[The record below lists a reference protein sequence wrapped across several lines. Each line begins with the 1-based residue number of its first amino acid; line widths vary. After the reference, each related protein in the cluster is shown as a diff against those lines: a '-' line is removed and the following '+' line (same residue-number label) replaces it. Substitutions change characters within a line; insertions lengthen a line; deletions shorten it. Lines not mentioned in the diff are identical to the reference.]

1 MSSMAPPSGLEPLQY
16 ESESHMLP
24 LHHGGLVQ
32 WVRVIA
38 VKPRVS
44 TALAPEERVDRS
56 PSGSKPD
63 VQAAR
68 LLGYKWH
75 DR

>member
-1 MSSMAPPSGLEPLQY
+1 
-16 ESESHMLP
+16 MLP

-68 LLGYKWH
+68 LLGYINFQEDPIHQHPLHLHVACPLK
-75 DR
+75 